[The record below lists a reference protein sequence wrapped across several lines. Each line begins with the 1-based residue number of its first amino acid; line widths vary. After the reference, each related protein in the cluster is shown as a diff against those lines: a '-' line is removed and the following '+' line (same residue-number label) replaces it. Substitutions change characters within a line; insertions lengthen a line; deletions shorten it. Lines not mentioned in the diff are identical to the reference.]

1 MDDAAL
7 FEVTVPVF
15 RHYTE
20 RVEAWLAGLPDGAE
34 AALDRALAPRAFTAA
49 EHLHTA
55 LGFVSRTIAPLLGR
69 PVPEDAEPAA
79 DRDTLLE
86 RAREV
91 RASLEALTPADFDGA
106 AARTVRHVAGEA
118 ELEQTAVAYATLF
131 ALPNFLFHLS
141 TAFAVLRLA
150 GLDLGKAD
158 FDGQHAYAAGF
169 HFRATPTVRP
179 GGRSVRARSRTRPGR
194 RPRSARSRG
203 ARRARAASASGRRS
217 FAGCPWPR
225 RARAPRAPRASRSG
239 AS

>member
-7 FEVTVPVF
+7 FEATVPVL

-20 RVEAWLAGLPDGAE
+20 RVETWLAGLPDGAGT
-34 AALDRALAPRAFTAA
+34 ALDRALAPHAFTAA
-49 EHLHTA
+49 EHLDTA
-55 LGFVSRTIAPLLGR
+55 LGFAARTLAPLLGR
-69 PVPEDAEPAA
+69 PAQDDAEPAT
-79 DRDTLLE
+79 DREALLR

-91 RASLEALTPADFDGA
+91 RVSLESLTAADFDGA

-131 ALPNFLFHLS
+131 ALPNFLFHLT

-169 HFRATPTVRP
+169 RF
-179 GGRSVRARSRTRPGR
+179 
-194 RPRSARSRG
+194 
-203 ARRARAASASGRRS
+203 
-217 FAGCPWPR
+217 
-225 RARAPRAPRASRSG
+225 
-239 AS
+239 